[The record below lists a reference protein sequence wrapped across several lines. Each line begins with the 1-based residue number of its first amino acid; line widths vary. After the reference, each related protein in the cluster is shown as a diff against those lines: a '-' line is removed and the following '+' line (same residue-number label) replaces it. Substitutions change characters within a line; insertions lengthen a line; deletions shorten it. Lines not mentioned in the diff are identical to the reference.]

1 MSEELEQRFWRGLA
15 AYERLTDD
23 EAVAIRA
30 RDFDSLEDLQSR
42 KPGLLD
48 ELCVLAAGA
57 GLSRRTPALSGRI
70 ERLTATETTNA
81 EAVATMLGEARRE
94 RRSLELAR
102 QRLRSLSTLY
112 GPEPAR
118 QHGFCVHG

>member
-1 MSEELEQRFWRGLA
+1 MSKTLEERFWRGLA

-23 EAVAIRA
+23 ESVAIRA
-30 RDFDSLEDLQSR
+30 RDFDAVEDIQSR
-42 KPGLLD
+42 KPALLD

-57 GLSRRTPALSGRI
+57 GLSRRTPALSRRI
-70 ERLTATETTNA
+70 ERLTTTEAANA

-94 RRSLELAR
+94 RQNLELAR

-112 GPEPAR
+112 GPEPTR
-118 QHGFCVHG
+118 QQSFCVHG